1 MATIRCVMPG
11 FSPSFSL
18 LHPRTSTRDTVI
30 QCSNHDQ
37 CRSPNKK
44 KRMTF
49 ETFRAAAV
57 PIDVPNHLGC
67 CRADRPRPRPSRRR
81 GGSHGARTPSRG
93 SADSLR
99 LRHSLREGG
108 SRGAWC
114 EPPGSPPPI
123 RHLRPSGRQRRT
135 HTSWRFTA
143 SGGRSG
149 TKRHCRARS

>member
-1 MATIRCVMPG
+1 MATIRCVMLG
-11 FSPSFSL
+11 FSP

-37 CRSPNKK
+37 SRSPNKK
-44 KRMTF
+44 RTTF

-67 CRADRPRPRPSRRR
+67 CCADRPRPRPSRRK
-81 GGSHGARTPSRG
+81 GGSHHARTSSRG

-99 LRHSLREGG
+99 PRHSLRGGG

-114 EPPGSPPPI
+114 EPSGSPPLI
-123 RHLRPSGRQRRT
+123 RHLQLSGRQRRT

-149 TKRHCRARS
+149 TKRHCRAGS